1 MIFWHLGLTLFL
13 FIWIFRDKNADLRYL
28 LVGSLLPDIIDK
40 TLYLFLLTNNSRTY
54 GHTLLFAVFSLFAIM
69 ILTSR
74 DNPKRK
80 SYLLIPIALL
90 FHLVLDEMWMFS
102 ETLFWPSFNGKF
114 SALNSSADS
123 LIELFIISINK
134 TEVIVKEIIGMSF
147 FFISINQNMSF
158 RANLVDLIKT
168 GKY

>member
-102 ETLFWPSFNGKF
+102 ETLFWPSFSGKF
-114 SALNSSADS
+114 SAPSSSADT
-123 LIELFIISINK
+123 LLELFIISINK
-134 TEVIVKEIIGMSF
+134 TEVIVKEITGMLF
-147 FFISINQNMSF
+147 FFVSINQNMSF
-158 RANLVDLIKT
+158 RTNLVNLIKT